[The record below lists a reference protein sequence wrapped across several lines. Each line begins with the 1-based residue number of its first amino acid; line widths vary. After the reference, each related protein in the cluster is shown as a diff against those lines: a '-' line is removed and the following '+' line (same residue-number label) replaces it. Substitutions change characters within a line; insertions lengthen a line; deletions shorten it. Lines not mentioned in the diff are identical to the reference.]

1 MEEFRTVQ
9 KYPAFKVSNLG
20 RVLNT
25 KTGNYLGSK
34 SPNGYWRVDIKGKS
48 VKIHLLVA
56 AEFLDHRDTSNR
68 KIVVDH
74 IDGDKN
80 NNRLD
85 NLQVISQSL
94 NTRKGKGAKGEDLP
108 EYVTY
113 TDIRGC
119 KYYTYTRWKDGKTH
133 RLKYSKTLEGIV
145 AFKDKFEAENY

>member
-1 MEEFRTVQ
+1 MKEEFRTVK

-25 KTGNYLGSK
+25 KTGNYIGFADS
-34 SPNGYWRVDIKGKS
+34 NGYHRVDIKGKF

-94 NTRKGKGAKGEDLP
+94 NTRKGVNAKNEDLP
-108 EYVTY
+108 PYISKTN
-113 TDIRGC
+113 IKGNN
-119 KYYTYTRWKDGKTH
+119 YYAYSRWLNGKTV
-133 RLKYSKTLEGIV
+133 RLKYEKTLEEMIL
-145 AFKDKFEAENY
+145 FKEEYEK